1 MTHDLAADET
11 GSALPLIIGYAALAL
26 AVVLICVNATSLFLA
41 QKRLD
46 APADAAA
53 LAASDGFV
61 VTVVD
66 GQVGIELDPHA
77 AEQQASEI
85 VSVSPVAAEIDAVES
100 AGGASARV
108 SVSGTWEP
116 ILLELFVP
124 DGVSLSATG
133 TSRAA
138 LAG

>member
-1 MTHDLAADET
+1 MNQDLAADES

-26 AVVLICVNATSLFLA
+26 AVILVCVNATSLLLA

-46 APADAAA
+46 ALADAAA

-61 VTVVD
+61 VTIVD

-77 AEQQASEI
+77 AEQHAVELI
-85 VSVSPVAAEIDAVES
+85 GVSPVDARIDAIES
-100 AGGASARV
+100 VGGASARV
-108 SVSGTWEP
+108 TVSGEWEP
-116 ILLELFVP
+116 LLLDLFVP
-124 DGVSLSATG
+124 DGVALSATG